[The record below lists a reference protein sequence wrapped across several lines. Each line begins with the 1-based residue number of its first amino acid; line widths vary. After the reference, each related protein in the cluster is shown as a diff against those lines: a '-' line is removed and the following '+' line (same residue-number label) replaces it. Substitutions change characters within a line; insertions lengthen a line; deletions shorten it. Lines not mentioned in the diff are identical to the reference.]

1 MLDITDLWW
10 AAGSLGQSGD
20 REAQREN
27 MSTEINKH
35 TSVGTLPVKG

>member
-1 MLDITDLWW
+1 MLDITRLMV
-10 AAGSLGQSGD
+10 GGMQSRPVGD

-27 MSTEINKH
+27 MSTGINKH